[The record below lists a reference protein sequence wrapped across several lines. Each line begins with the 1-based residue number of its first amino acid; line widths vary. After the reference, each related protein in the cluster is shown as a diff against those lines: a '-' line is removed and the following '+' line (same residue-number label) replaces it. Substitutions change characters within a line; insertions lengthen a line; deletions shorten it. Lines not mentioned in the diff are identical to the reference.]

1 MRARAQ
7 LTQGPCVASHAD
19 AQCFLP
25 THVPTVDFGEPL
37 HSLILCGE
45 LHEFE
50 QEMLELFSIERDA
63 KRKAALEAA
72 KEAAGSGTTAV
83 AQG

>member
-1 MRARAQ
+1 
-7 LTQGPCVASHAD
+7 
-19 AQCFLP
+19 
-25 THVPTVDFGEPL
+25 VPTVDFGEPL

-45 LHEFE
+45 VHEFE
-50 QEMLELFSIERDA
+50 QEMLEIFSIERDS